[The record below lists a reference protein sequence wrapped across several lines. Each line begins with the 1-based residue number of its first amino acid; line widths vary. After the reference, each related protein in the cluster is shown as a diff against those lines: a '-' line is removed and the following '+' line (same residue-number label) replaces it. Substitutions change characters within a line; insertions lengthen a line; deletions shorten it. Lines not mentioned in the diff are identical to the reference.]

1 MAFRIFLPVIR
12 FGCSVEIGE
21 LVNSLFVLDCLHS
34 DSPADANVAGI
45 TGDPASRERF
55 EKRMSTHLA
64 ILLRS

>member
-1 MAFRIFLPVIR
+1 M
-12 FGCSVEIGE
+12 EIGE